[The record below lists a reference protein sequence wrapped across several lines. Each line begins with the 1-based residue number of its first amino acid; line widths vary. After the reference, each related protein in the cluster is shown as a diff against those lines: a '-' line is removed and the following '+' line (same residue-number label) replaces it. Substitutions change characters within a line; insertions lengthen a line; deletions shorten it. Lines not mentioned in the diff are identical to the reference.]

1 MMDNSNSKEFY
12 VNRKRNRKLK
22 RFAMLGLVLLLII
35 INLIVVP
42 KITGEHVKYED
53 ISYLMMNDNRIS
65 RDSSIFRYAM
75 FGFVSV
81 ICFLILWLIRNR
93 NYQNYEFSLE
103 NSQLFD

>member
-42 KITGEHVKYED
+42 KITGEDVKYED

-93 NYQNYEFSLE
+93 NYQNYDFSLE

>member
-12 VNRKRNRKLK
+12 VNRKRSRKLK

-42 KITGEHVKYED
+42 KITGEDVKYED

>member
-35 INLIVVP
+35 INLIIVP
-42 KITGEHVKYED
+42 KITGEDVKYED

>member
-42 KITGEHVKYED
+42 KITGEDVKYED

-75 FGFVSV
+75 FGFVSF

>member
-42 KITGEHVKYED
+42 KITGEDVKYED

-65 RDSSIFRYAM
+65 TDSSIFRYAM

>member
-42 KITGEHVKYED
+42 KMTGEDVKYED

>member
-42 KITGEHVKYED
+42 KITGEDVKYED
-53 ISYLMMNDNRIS
+53 ISYLMLNDNRIS
-65 RDSSIFRYAM
+65 GDSSIFRFVL
-75 FGFVSV
+75 FGFVSI

>member
-42 KITGEHVKYED
+42 KITGEDVKYED

-103 NSQLFD
+103 NSQLLD

>member
-42 KITGEHVKYED
+42 KITGEDVKYEN